1 MLTTVVVS
9 LVAGILLGFAAGFLA
24 HRYLAA
30 RGAAAGAAGA
40 RTRRADAEREAKGI
54 VREAEIQARAE
65 VLKAREA
72 FESSVK
78 EQRRELNETASG
90 LNKREQSLVQR
101 EENLDRK
108 ADVLDRREDSV
119 EKKAAAAEKAAE
131 EARAARKEAD
141 SARADADA
149 RLERLA
155 GMTREQ
161 ARKDLAERA
170 QRDIQGDLAVYLR
183 RERERAE
190 GEARRTAQKIVLES
204 MQRYAGS
211 HAAETM
217 TRSVSVPGEDVK
229 GRIIGREGRNIRAL
243 EAATGCSILVDDT
256 PDAVIVSAADP
267 LRREI
272 AATALERLLASGRI
286 QPQRIE
292 EVVESVRQNWDAR
305 LLEIGSEAAAE
316 ADVALSSE
324 DETRALGR
332 LRFRTSFSQNVLRHS
347 VEVARYAG
355 MMAAELGL
363 DPAVARRVGLLH
375 DVGKALDET
384 ASGPHALAGAD
395 FLRKCGEPKEVADG
409 VAGHHGETEE
419 VTLYAT
425 LASVADALS
434 SARPGARSESSQLY
448 LERMDKLEK
457 IAASFPGV
465 ARAFAVQAGRDLR
478 VIVDPDATSD
488 EDAMLLASRIA
499 AKIEQEMQFPG
510 QVRVTVV
517 REKRCVEFAR

>member
-292 EVVESVRQNWDAR
+292 EVV
-305 LLEIGSEAAAE
+305 
-316 ADVALSSE
+316 
-324 DETRALGR
+324 
-332 LRFRTSFSQNVLRHS
+332 
-347 VEVARYAG
+347 
-355 MMAAELGL
+355 
-363 DPAVARRVGLLH
+363 
-375 DVGKALDET
+375 
-384 ASGPHALAGAD
+384 
-395 FLRKCGEPKEVADG
+395 
-409 VAGHHGETEE
+409 
-419 VTLYAT
+419 
-425 LASVADALS
+425 
-434 SARPGARSESSQLY
+434 
-448 LERMDKLEK
+448 
-457 IAASFPGV
+457 
-465 ARAFAVQAGRDLR
+465 
-478 VIVDPDATSD
+478 
-488 EDAMLLASRIA
+488 
-499 AKIEQEMQFPG
+499 
-510 QVRVTVV
+510 
-517 REKRCVEFAR
+517 

>member
-1 MLTTVVVS
+1 MLTTVAIS
-9 LVAGILLGFAAGFLA
+9 LVAGILLGFAAGFLS

-30 RGAAAGAAGA
+30 RGAAARSAGA
-40 RTRRADAEREAKGI
+40 QSRRGEAEREAKGI

-72 FESSVK
+72 FEASVK

-108 ADVLDRREDSV
+108 ADVLDRREESI
-119 EKKAAAAEKAAE
+119 EKKAAAAEKAAD

-141 SARADADA
+141 AARADADR

-155 GMTREQ
+155 GMTRDQ

-292 EVVESVRQNWDAR
+292 EVVENVRQNWDAR

-324 DETRALGR
+324 EETRALGR
-332 LRFRTSFSQNVLRHS
+332 LKFRTSFSQNVLRHS

-409 VAGHHGETEE
+409 VAGHHGETDE

-448 LERMDKLEK
+448 LERMDRLEK

-465 ARAFAVQAGRDLR
+465 SRAFAVQAGRDLR